1 MDQGDRMNH
10 KMNAVEKI
18 DTKNDINSIL
28 SQCPVPISKYPM
40 VTLAHGGGGKLMN
53 DLIESMMVQTFSND
67 LLEQKHDSTVFF
79 SPGEKLA
86 MSTDSFTV
94 KPLFFPGGNIGS
106 LSVHGTVNDV
116 SMSGAKPLYLSL
128 GLIIE
133 EGLSME
139 DLWRIIYSIQSAAK
153 KSKVKII
160 TGDTKVVEKGKG
172 DGIYINTTGIGVVTT
187 KRSIN
192 PSQVKIGD
200 VILING
206 DLGRHGMAI
215 MAKRENLE
223 FETQIESDSASL
235 VDVVNELIQSN
246 LEIHMMRDLTR
257 GGLASALNETTS
269 VANISIEIE
278 EKKIPVHENVKG
290 ALEILGMDPLY
301 VANEG
306 KFMVILPEKDAPK
319 ALQIMQSYEH
329 SKEAVMIGR
338 IVKRKEHGV
347 YVASPIGP
355 KRILDMIAGE
365 QLPRIC

>member
-1 MDQGDRMNH
+1 M
-10 KMNAVEKI
+10 
-18 DTKNDINSIL
+18 KNDLKLINQERDNRSIL

-40 VTLAHGGGGKLMN
+40 VTLAHGGGGRLMN
-53 DLIESMMVQTFSND
+53 DLIDSMMVKTFSNE
-67 LLEQKHDSTVFF
+67 LLDQKHDSTVFL
-79 SPGEKLA
+79 SPGEKIA

-106 LSVHGTVNDV
+106 LAIHGTVNDIA
-116 SMSGAKPLYLSL
+116 MSGAKPLYLSL

-139 DLWRIIYSIQSAAK
+139 HLWEIVYSMKMAADHAN
-153 KSKVKII
+153 VKII

-172 DGIYINTTGIGVVTT
+172 DGIYINTTGIGVIET
-187 KRSIN
+187 RDRIN
-192 PSQVKIGD
+192 PSSVKEGD
-200 VILING
+200 VVLING

-223 FETQIESDSASL
+223 FESEIESDSASL
-235 VDVVNELIQSN
+235 VDVVDALIKSGI
-246 LEIHMMRDLTR
+246 EIHMLRDLTR
-257 GGLASALNETTS
+257 GGLASALNETTDIS
-269 VANISIEIE
+269 EISIEID

-290 ALEILGMDPLY
+290 ALEILGMDSVY

-306 KFMVILPEKDAPK
+306 KFMVILPEKESEK
-319 ALQIMQSYEH
+319 ALEIMCSFEH
-329 SKEAVMIGR
+329 SKESTMIGKVVPR
-338 IVKRKEHGV
+338 NDHGV
-347 YVASPIGP
+347 YVVSSIGT